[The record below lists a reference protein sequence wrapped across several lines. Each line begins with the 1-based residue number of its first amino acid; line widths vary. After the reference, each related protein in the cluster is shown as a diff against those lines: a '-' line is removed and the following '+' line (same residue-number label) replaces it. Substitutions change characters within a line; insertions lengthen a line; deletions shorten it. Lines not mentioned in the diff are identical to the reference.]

1 MASSV
6 WKEYVNQ
13 AISLAQQ
20 LGMQTLASVYPY
32 DFEWYMC
39 ALELTDS
46 KDNTID
52 YLAFPIQPDSIQKT
66 EPTRNNIKK
75 SMAGVTVLSND
86 AYVPQDITIR
96 GSFGRQFK
104 LLLNFKQITGNS
116 VQYSVANGVYSLYQM
131 SGKASSINYSNFN
144 AAVKNGYGIIKILQ
158 AIVSKSVGLDDEGKP
173 FKLYFYNMALGESY
187 LVAIPPSG
195 VQFSQDVSKNMV
207 WSYSITMKT
216 LAPLDAVKTEEKGS
230 LGKELA
236 VASISAGVSMLAQ
249 GVNDTM
255 MEIGKGNNGTRD
267 VRSIGSYAI
276 DTWAGGVV

>member
-6 WKEYVNQ
+6 WKDYANQ

-20 LGMQTLASVYPY
+20 IGMQTLASVFPY

-46 KDNTID
+46 QDRTID
-52 YLAFPIQPDSIQKT
+52 YLAFPIQPDAIQKS

-104 LLLNFKQITGNS
+104 LLLNFKQIVGNS
-116 VQYSVANGVYSLYQM
+116 AQYSTVNGVYALYQVA
-131 SGKASSINYSNFN
+131 GKAPTIHFSNFN
-144 AAVKNGYGIIKILQ
+144 ASAKNGYGVIKILQ
-158 AIVSKSVGLDDEGKP
+158 AIVNKSVGLDDEGKP

-195 VQFSQDVSKNMV
+195 AQFSQDVSKNMV

-230 LGKELA
+230 LGKALA
-236 VASISAGVSMLAQ
+236 TAAITAGVAMLAK
-249 GVNDTM
+249 GVEDSIQFSEWGLEN
-255 MEIGKGNNGTRD
+255 D

-276 DTWAGGVV
+276 DSWAGGIV

>member
-6 WKEYVNQ
+6 WKDYANQ

-20 LGMQTLASVYPY
+20 LGMQTLSSVYPY

-46 KDNTID
+46 KDQTID
-52 YLAFPIQPDSIQKT
+52 YLAFPIQPDSIQKS

-86 AYVPQDITIR
+86 AYIPQDITIR

-104 LLLNFKQITGNS
+104 LLLNVKEIKGKNS
-116 VQYSVANGVYSLYQM
+116 QYSTVNGVYSLYQ
-131 SGKASSINYSNFN
+131 KAGASAINYPSFN
-144 AAVKNGYGIIKILQ
+144 IAAKNGYGIIKILQ
-158 AIVSKSVGLDDEGKP
+158 AIVNKSVGLDDEGKP

-195 VQFSQDVSKNMV
+195 AQFSQDVSKNMV

-216 LAPLDAVKTEEKGS
+216 LAPLDAVREEQSGS
-230 LGKELA
+230 LRKELSATA
-236 VASISAGVSMLAQ
+236 VAAGVSMVAQ
-249 GVNDTM
+249 GVNDIM
-255 MEIGKGNNGTRD
+255 MEIGKSNNGTLD
-267 VRSIGSYAI
+267 TRSIGSYVI
-276 DTWAGGVV
+276 DSWAGGVV

>member
-6 WKEYVNQ
+6 WKEYANQ

-20 LGMQTLASVYPY
+20 LGMQTLASVFPY

-52 YLAFPIQPDSIQKT
+52 YLAFPVQPDSIQKT

-104 LLLNFKQITGNS
+104 LLLNIKQISSTNAK
-116 VQYSVANGVYSLYQM
+116 YSTTDGVFSLYQTA
-131 SGKASSINYSNFN
+131 GASTTIRFPFFN
-144 AAVKNGYGIIKILQ
+144 ISVKNGYGIIKILQ
-158 AIVSKSVGLDDEGKP
+158 AIVNKSVGLDDEGKP

-195 VQFSQDVSKNMV
+195 AQFSQDLSKNMV

-230 LGKELA
+230 LGKSLA
-236 VASISAGVSMLAQ
+236 TAAITVGVALAAKGIEDAMDSVTDGEAKTTRETIS
-249 GVNDTM
+249 
-255 MEIGKGNNGTRD
+255 E
-267 VRSIGSYAI
+267 GSVI
-276 DTWAGGVV
+276 V

>member
-6 WKEYVNQ
+6 WKDYANQ

-20 LGMQTLASVYPY
+20 LGMQTLSSVYPY

-46 KDNTID
+46 KDQTID
-52 YLAFPIQPDSIQKT
+52 YLAFPIQPDSIQKS

-86 AYVPQDITIR
+86 AYIPQDITIR

-104 LLLNFKQITGNS
+104 LLLNVKEIKGKNS
-116 VQYSVANGVYSLYQM
+116 QYSTINGVYSLYQ
-131 SGKASSINYSNFN
+131 KAGASAINYPSFN
-144 AAVKNGYGIIKILQ
+144 IAAKNGYGIIKILQ
-158 AIVSKSVGLDDEGKP
+158 AIVNKSVGLDDEGKP

-195 VQFSQDVSKNMV
+195 AQFSQDVSKNMV
-207 WSYSITMKT
+207 WSYSVTMKT
-216 LAPLDAVKTEEKGS
+216 LAPLDAVREEQEES
-230 LGKELA
+230 LRKELSATA
-236 VASISAGVSMLAQ
+236 VAAGVSMVAQ
-249 GVNDTM
+249 GVNDIM
-255 MEIGKGNNGTRD
+255 MEIGKSNNGTLD
-267 VRSIGSYAI
+267 TRSIGSYVI
-276 DTWAGGVV
+276 DSWAGGIV

>member
-6 WKEYVNQ
+6 WKDYANQ

-20 LGMQTLASVYPY
+20 LGMQTLSSVYPY

-46 KDNTID
+46 KDQTID
-52 YLAFPIQPDSIQKT
+52 YLAFPIQPDSIQKS

-86 AYVPQDITIR
+86 AYIPQDITIR

-104 LLLNFKQITGNS
+104 LLLNVKEIKGKNS
-116 VQYSVANGVYSLYQM
+116 QYSTINGVYSLYQ
-131 SGKASSINYSNFN
+131 KAGASAINYPSFN
-144 AAVKNGYGIIKILQ
+144 IAAKNGYGIIKILQ
-158 AIVSKSVGLDDEGKP
+158 AIVNKSVGLDDEGKP

-195 VQFSQDVSKNMV
+195 AQFNQDVSKNMM

-216 LAPLDAVKTEEKGS
+216 LAPLDAVREEQEGS
-230 LGKELA
+230 LRKELSATA
-236 VASISAGVSMLAQ
+236 VAAGVSMVAQ
-249 GVNDTM
+249 GVNDIM
-255 MEIGKGNNGTRD
+255 MEIGKSNNGTLD
-267 VRSIGSYAI
+267 TRSIGSYVI
-276 DTWAGGVV
+276 DSWAGGIV

>member
-6 WKEYVNQ
+6 WKEYANQ

-20 LGMQTLASVYPY
+20 LGMQTLASVFPY

-52 YLAFPIQPDSIQKT
+52 YLAFPVQPDSIQKT

-104 LLLNFKQITGNS
+104 LLLNIKQISSTNAK
-116 VQYSVANGVYSLYQM
+116 YSTTDGVFSLYQTA
-131 SGKASSINYSNFN
+131 GASTTIRFTFFN
-144 AAVKNGYGIIKILQ
+144 ISVKNGYGIIKILQ
-158 AIVSKSVGLDDEGKP
+158 AIVNKSVGLDDEGKP

-195 VQFSQDVSKNMV
+195 AQFSQDLSKNMV

-230 LGKELA
+230 LGKSLA
-236 VASISAGVSMLAQ
+236 TAAITVGVALAAKGIEDAMDSVTDGEAKTTRETIS
-249 GVNDTM
+249 
-255 MEIGKGNNGTRD
+255 E
-267 VRSIGSYAI
+267 GSVI
-276 DTWAGGVV
+276 V

>member
-6 WKEYVNQ
+6 WKDYANQ

-20 LGMQTLASVYPY
+20 LGMQTLSSVYPY

-46 KDNTID
+46 KDQTID
-52 YLAFPIQPDSIQKT
+52 YLAFPIQPDSIQKS

-86 AYVPQDITIR
+86 AYIPQDITIR

-104 LLLNFKQITGNS
+104 LLLNVKEIKGKNS
-116 VQYSVANGVYSLYQM
+116 QYSTVNGVYSLYQ
-131 SGKASSINYSNFN
+131 KAGASAINYPSFN
-144 AAVKNGYGIIKILQ
+144 IAAKNGYGIIKILQ
-158 AIVSKSVGLDDEGKP
+158 AIVNKSVGLDDEGKP

-195 VQFSQDVSKNMV
+195 AQFSQDVSKNMV

-216 LAPLDAVKTEEKGS
+216 LAPLDAVREEQEGS
-230 LGKELA
+230 LRKELSATA
-236 VASISAGVSMLAQ
+236 VAAGVSMVAQ
-249 GVNDTM
+249 GVNDIM
-255 MEIGKGNNGTRD
+255 MEIGKSNNGTLD
-267 VRSIGSYAI
+267 ARSIGSYVI
-276 DTWAGGVV
+276 DSWAGGVV

>member
-6 WKEYVNQ
+6 WKDYANQ

-20 LGMQTLASVYPY
+20 LGMQTLSSVYPY

-46 KDNTID
+46 KDQTID
-52 YLAFPIQPDSIQKT
+52 YLAFPIQPDSIQKS

-86 AYVPQDITIR
+86 AYIPQDITIR

-104 LLLNFKQITGNS
+104 LLLNVKEIKGKNS
-116 VQYSVANGVYSLYQM
+116 QYSTVNGVYSLYQ
-131 SGKASSINYSNFN
+131 KAGASAINYPSFN
-144 AAVKNGYGIIKILQ
+144 VAAKNGYGIIKILQ
-158 AIVSKSVGLDDEGKP
+158 AIVNKSVGLDDEGKP

-195 VQFSQDVSKNMV
+195 AQFSQDVSKNMV

-216 LAPLDAVKTEEKGS
+216 LSPLDAVREEQEGS
-230 LGKELA
+230 LRKELSATA
-236 VASISAGVSMLAQ
+236 VAAGVSMVAQ
-249 GVNDTM
+249 GVNDIM
-255 MEIGKGNNGTRD
+255 MEIGKSNNGTLD
-267 VRSIGSYAI
+267 TRSIGSYVI
-276 DTWAGGVV
+276 DSWAGGVV

>member
-6 WKEYVNQ
+6 WKDYANQ

-20 LGMQTLASVYPY
+20 LGMQTLSSVYPY

-46 KDNTID
+46 KDQTID
-52 YLAFPIQPDSIQKT
+52 YLAFPIQPDSIQKS

-86 AYVPQDITIR
+86 AYIPQDITIR

-104 LLLNFKQITGNS
+104 LLLNVKEIKGKNS
-116 VQYSVANGVYSLYQM
+116 QYSTINGVYSLYQ
-131 SGKASSINYSNFN
+131 KAGASAINYPSFN
-144 AAVKNGYGIIKILQ
+144 IAAKNGYGIIKILQ
-158 AIVSKSVGLDDEGKP
+158 AIVNKSVGLDDEGKP

-195 VQFSQDVSKNMV
+195 AQFSQDVSKNMV
-207 WSYSITMKT
+207 WSYSVTMKT
-216 LAPLDAVKTEEKGS
+216 LAPLDAVREEQEGS
-230 LGKELA
+230 LRKELSATA
-236 VASISAGVSMLAQ
+236 VAAGVSMVAQ
-249 GVNDTM
+249 GVNDIM
-255 MEIGKGNNGTRD
+255 MEIGKSNNGTLD
-267 VRSIGSYAI
+267 TRSIGSYVI
-276 DTWAGGVV
+276 DSWAGGIV

>member
-6 WKEYVNQ
+6 WKDYANQ

-20 LGMQTLASVYPY
+20 LGMQTLSSVYPY

-46 KDNTID
+46 KDQTID
-52 YLAFPIQPDSIQKT
+52 YLAFPIQPDSIQKS

-86 AYVPQDITIR
+86 AYIPQDITIR

-104 LLLNFKQITGNS
+104 LLLNVKEIKGKNS
-116 VQYSVANGVYSLYQM
+116 QYSTINGVYSLYQ
-131 SGKASSINYSNFN
+131 KAGASAINYPSFN
-144 AAVKNGYGIIKILQ
+144 IAAKNGYGIIKILQ
-158 AIVSKSVGLDDEGKP
+158 AIVNKSVGLDDEGKP
-173 FKLYFYNMALGESY
+173 FKLYFYNMALWESY

-195 VQFSQDVSKNMV
+195 AQFNQDVSKNMM

-216 LAPLDAVKTEEKGS
+216 LAPLDAVREEQEGS
-230 LGKELA
+230 LRKELSATA
-236 VASISAGVSMLAQ
+236 VAAGVSMVAQ
-249 GVNDTM
+249 GVNDIM
-255 MEIGKGNNGTRD
+255 MEIGKSNNGTLD
-267 VRSIGSYAI
+267 TRSIGSYVI
-276 DTWAGGVV
+276 DSWAGGIV

>member
-6 WKEYVNQ
+6 WKDYANQ
-13 AISLAQQ
+13 AISLVQEM
-20 LGMQTLASVYPY
+20 GMQTLSSVFPH

-104 LLLNFKQITGNS
+104 LLLNIKQINATNAK
-116 VQYSVANGVYSLYQM
+116 YSTTDGVFSLYQTA
-131 SGKASSINYSNFN
+131 GLPTTIRFPFFN
-144 AAVKNGYGIIKILQ
+144 ISVKNGYGIIKILQ

-195 VQFSQDVSKNMV
+195 AQFSQDVSKNMV

-230 LGKELA
+230 LGKALA
-236 VASISAGVSMLAQ
+236 TAAITVGVSMLA
-249 GVNDTM
+249 
-255 MEIGKGNNGTRD
+255 KGIDD
-267 VRSIGSYAI
+267 VMDKASEGQEHYNSQEMLSEGAVI
-276 DTWAGGVV
+276 V

>member
-6 WKEYVNQ
+6 WKDYANQ

-20 LGMQTLASVYPY
+20 LGMQTLSSVYPY

-46 KDNTID
+46 KDQTID
-52 YLAFPIQPDSIQKT
+52 YLAFPIQPDSIQKS

-86 AYVPQDITIR
+86 AYIPQDITIR

-104 LLLNFKQITGNS
+104 LLLNVKEIKGKNS
-116 VQYSVANGVYSLYQM
+116 QYSTINGVYSLYQ
-131 SGKASSINYSNFN
+131 KAGASAINYPSFN
-144 AAVKNGYGIIKILQ
+144 IAAKNGYGIIKILQ
-158 AIVSKSVGLDDEGKP
+158 AIVNKSVGLDDEGKP

-195 VQFSQDVSKNMV
+195 AQFSQDVSKNMV
-207 WSYSITMKT
+207 WSYSVTMKT
-216 LAPLDAVKTEEKGS
+216 LAPLDAVREEQEGS
-230 LGKELA
+230 LRKELSATA
-236 VASISAGVSMLAQ
+236 VAAGVSMVAQ
-249 GVNDTM
+249 GVNDIM
-255 MEIGKGNNGTRD
+255 MGIGKSNNGTLD
-267 VRSIGSYAI
+267 TRSIGSYVI
-276 DTWAGGVV
+276 DSWAGGIV

>member
-6 WKEYVNQ
+6 WKDYANQ

-20 LGMQTLASVYPY
+20 LGMQTLSSVYPY

-46 KDNTID
+46 KDQTID
-52 YLAFPIQPDSIQKT
+52 YLAFPIQPDSIQKS

-86 AYVPQDITIR
+86 AYIPQDITIR

-104 LLLNFKQITGNS
+104 LLLNVKEIKGKNS
-116 VQYSVANGVYSLYQM
+116 QYSTINGVYSLYQ
-131 SGKASSINYSNFN
+131 KAGSSAINYPSFN
-144 AAVKNGYGIIKILQ
+144 IAAKNGYGIIKILQ
-158 AIVSKSVGLDDEGKP
+158 AIVNKSVGLDDEGKP

-195 VQFSQDVSKNMV
+195 AQFSQDVSKNMV
-207 WSYSITMKT
+207 WSYSVTMKT
-216 LAPLDAVKTEEKGS
+216 LAPLDAVREEQEGS
-230 LGKELA
+230 LRKELSATA
-236 VASISAGVSMLAQ
+236 VAAGVSMVAQ
-249 GVNDTM
+249 GVNDIM
-255 MEIGKGNNGTRD
+255 MEIGKSNNGTLD
-267 VRSIGSYAI
+267 TRSIGSYVI
-276 DTWAGGVV
+276 DSWAGGIV

>member
-6 WKEYVNQ
+6 WKDYANQ

-20 LGMQTLASVYPY
+20 LGMQTLSSVYPY

-46 KDNTID
+46 KDQTID
-52 YLAFPIQPDSIQKT
+52 YLAFPIQPDSIQKS

-86 AYVPQDITIR
+86 AYIPQDITIR

-104 LLLNFKQITGNS
+104 LLLNVKEIKGKNS
-116 VQYSVANGVYSLYQM
+116 QYSTVNGVYSLYQ
-131 SGKASSINYSNFN
+131 KAGASAINYPSFN
-144 AAVKNGYGIIKILQ
+144 VAAKNGYGIIKILQ
-158 AIVSKSVGLDDEGKP
+158 AIVNKSVGLDDEGKP

-195 VQFSQDVSKNMV
+195 AQFSQDVSKNMV

-216 LAPLDAVKTEEKGS
+216 LAPLDAVREEQSGS
-230 LGKELA
+230 LRKELSATA
-236 VASISAGVSMLAQ
+236 VAAGVSMVAQ
-249 GVNDTM
+249 GVNDIM
-255 MEIGKGNNGTRD
+255 MEIGKSNNGTLD
-267 VRSIGSYAI
+267 TRSIGSYVI
-276 DTWAGGVV
+276 DSWAGGVV

>member
-6 WKEYVNQ
+6 WKDYANQ

-20 LGMQTLASVYPY
+20 LGMQTLSSVYPY

-46 KDNTID
+46 KDQTID
-52 YLAFPIQPDSIQKT
+52 YLAFPIQPDSIQKS

-86 AYVPQDITIR
+86 AYIPQDITIR

-104 LLLNFKQITGNS
+104 LLLNVKEIKGKNS
-116 VQYSVANGVYSLYQM
+116 QYSTVNGVYSLYQ
-131 SGKASSINYSNFN
+131 KAGASAINYPSFN
-144 AAVKNGYGIIKILQ
+144 IAAKNGYGIIKILQ
-158 AIVSKSVGLDDEGKP
+158 AIVNKSVGLDDEGKP

-195 VQFSQDVSKNMV
+195 AQFSQDVSKNMV

-216 LAPLDAVKTEEKGS
+216 LAPLDAVREEQEGS
-230 LGKELA
+230 LRKELSATA
-236 VASISAGVSMLAQ
+236 VAAGVSMVAQ
-249 GVNDTM
+249 GVNDIM
-255 MEIGKGNNGTRD
+255 MEIGKSNNGTLD
-267 VRSIGSYAI
+267 TRSIGSYVI
-276 DTWAGGVV
+276 DSWAGGIV

>member
-6 WKEYVNQ
+6 WKDYANQ

-20 LGMQTLASVYPY
+20 LGMQTLSSVYPY

-46 KDNTID
+46 KDQTID
-52 YLAFPIQPDSIQKT
+52 YLAFPIQPDSIQKS

-86 AYVPQDITIR
+86 AYIPQDITIR

-104 LLLNFKQITGNS
+104 LLLNVKEIKGKNS
-116 VQYSVANGVYSLYQM
+116 QYSTVNGVYSLYQ
-131 SGKASSINYSNFN
+131 KAGASAINYPSFN
-144 AAVKNGYGIIKILQ
+144 IAAKNGYGIIKILQ
-158 AIVSKSVGLDDEGKP
+158 AIVNKSVGLDDEGKP

-195 VQFSQDVSKNMV
+195 AQFSQDVSKNMV
-207 WSYSITMKT
+207 WSYSVTMKT
-216 LAPLDAVKTEEKGS
+216 LAPLDAVREEQEGS
-230 LGKELA
+230 LRKELSATA
-236 VASISAGVSMLAQ
+236 VAAGVSMVAQ
-249 GVNDTM
+249 GVNDIM
-255 MEIGKGNNGTRD
+255 MEIGKSNNGTLD
-267 VRSIGSYAI
+267 TRSIGSYVI
-276 DTWAGGVV
+276 DSWAGGVV

>member
-6 WKEYVNQ
+6 WKDYANQ

-20 LGMQTLASVYPY
+20 LGMQTLSSVYPY

-46 KDNTID
+46 KDQTID
-52 YLAFPIQPDSIQKT
+52 YLAFPIQPDSIQKS

-86 AYVPQDITIR
+86 AYIPQDITIR

-104 LLLNFKQITGNS
+104 LLLNVKEIKGKNS
-116 VQYSVANGVYSLYQM
+116 QYSTVNGVYSLYQ
-131 SGKASSINYSNFN
+131 KAGASAINYPSFN
-144 AAVKNGYGIIKILQ
+144 VAAKNGYGIIKILQ
-158 AIVSKSVGLDDEGKP
+158 AIVNKSVGLDDEGKP

-195 VQFSQDVSKNMV
+195 AQFSQDVSKNMV

-216 LAPLDAVKTEEKGS
+216 LAPLDAVREEQEGS
-230 LGKELA
+230 LRKELSATA
-236 VASISAGVSMLAQ
+236 VAAGVSMVAQ
-249 GVNDTM
+249 GVNDIM
-255 MEIGKGNNGTRD
+255 MEIGKSNNGTLD
-267 VRSIGSYAI
+267 TRSIGSYVI
-276 DTWAGGVV
+276 DSWAGGVV

>member
-6 WKEYVNQ
+6 WKEYANQ

-20 LGMQTLASVYPY
+20 LGMQTLASVFPY

-52 YLAFPIQPDSIQKT
+52 YLAFPVQPDSIQKT

-104 LLLNFKQITGNS
+104 LLLNIKQISSTNAK
-116 VQYSVANGVYSLYQM
+116 YSTTDGVFSLYQTA
-131 SGKASSINYSNFN
+131 GASTTIRFPFFN
-144 AAVKNGYGIIKILQ
+144 ISVKNGYGIIKILQ
-158 AIVSKSVGLDDEGKP
+158 AIVNKSVGLDDEGKP

-195 VQFSQDVSKNMV
+195 AQFSQDLSKNMV

-230 LGKELA
+230 LGKSLA
-236 VASISAGVSMLAQ
+236 TAAITVGVALAAKAVEDAMDSASDGEAKTSRETIS
-249 GVNDTM
+249 
-255 MEIGKGNNGTRD
+255 E
-267 VRSIGSYAI
+267 GSVI
-276 DTWAGGVV
+276 V

>member
-6 WKEYVNQ
+6 WKDYANQ
-13 AISLAQQ
+13 AISLAQEI
-20 LGMQTLASVYPY
+20 GMQTLSSVFPY

-46 KDNTID
+46 QDRTID

-104 LLLNFKQITGNS
+104 LLLNIKTINAQNAK
-116 VQYSVANGVYSLYQM
+116 YSTTDGVFSLYQAAGM
-131 SGKASSINYSNFN
+131 TPTIRFPSFN
-144 AAVKNGYGIIKILQ
+144 IAAKNGYGIIKILQ
-158 AIVSKSVGLDDEGKP
+158 AIVNKSVGLDDEGKP

-195 VQFSQDVSKNMV
+195 AQFSQDISKNMV

-230 LGKELA
+230 LGKALA
-236 VASISAGVSMLAQ
+236 TAAITVGVAMVAKGVE
-249 GVNDTM
+249 DTM
-255 MEIGKGNNGTRD
+255 DAVTDGQAQTPRETIAE
-267 VRSIGSYAI
+267 GSVI
-276 DTWAGGVV
+276 V

>member
-6 WKEYVNQ
+6 WKDYANQ

-20 LGMQTLASVYPY
+20 LGMQTLSSVYPY

-46 KDNTID
+46 KDQTID
-52 YLAFPIQPDSIQKT
+52 YLAFPIQPDSIQKS

-86 AYVPQDITIR
+86 AYIPQDITIR

-104 LLLNFKQITGNS
+104 LLLNVKEIKGKNS
-116 VQYSVANGVYSLYQM
+116 QYSTINGVYSLYQ
-131 SGKASSINYSNFN
+131 KAGSSAINYPSFN
-144 AAVKNGYGIIKILQ
+144 IAAKNGYGIIKILQ
-158 AIVSKSVGLDDEGKP
+158 AIVNKSVGLDDEGKP

-195 VQFSQDVSKNMV
+195 AQFSQEVSKNMV
-207 WSYSITMKT
+207 WSYSVTMKT
-216 LAPLDAVKTEEKGS
+216 LAPLDAVREEQEGS
-230 LGKELA
+230 LRKELSA
-236 VASISAGVSMLAQ
+236 TAIAAGVSMLSQ
-249 GVNDTM
+249 GVNDIM
-255 MEIGKGNNGTRD
+255 MEVGKSNNGTLD
-267 VRSIGSYAI
+267 TRSIGSYVI
-276 DTWAGGVV
+276 DSWAGGIV

>member
-6 WKEYVNQ
+6 WKDYANQ

-20 LGMQTLASVYPY
+20 LGMQTLSSVYPY

-46 KDNTID
+46 KDQTID
-52 YLAFPIQPDSIQKT
+52 YLAFPIQPDSIQKS

-86 AYVPQDITIR
+86 AYIPQDITIR

-104 LLLNFKQITGNS
+104 LLLNVKEIKGKNS
-116 VQYSVANGVYSLYQM
+116 QYSTINGVYSLYQ
-131 SGKASSINYSNFN
+131 KAGASAINYPSFN
-144 AAVKNGYGIIKILQ
+144 IAAKNGYGIIKILQ
-158 AIVSKSVGLDDEGKP
+158 AIVNKSVGLDDEGKP

-195 VQFSQDVSKNMV
+195 AQFSQDVSKNMV

-216 LAPLDAVKTEEKGS
+216 LAPLDAVREEQSGS
-230 LGKELA
+230 LRKELSATA
-236 VASISAGVSMLAQ
+236 VAAGVSMVAQ
-249 GVNDTM
+249 GVNDIM
-255 MEIGKGNNGTRD
+255 MEIGKSNNGTLD
-267 VRSIGSYAI
+267 TRSIGSYVI
-276 DTWAGGVV
+276 DSWAGGVV

>member
-6 WKEYVNQ
+6 WKDYANQ

-20 LGMQTLASVYPY
+20 LGMQTLSSVYPY

-46 KDNTID
+46 KDQTID
-52 YLAFPIQPDSIQKT
+52 YLAFPIQPDSIQKS

-86 AYVPQDITIR
+86 AYIPQDITIR

-104 LLLNFKQITGNS
+104 LLLNVKEIKGKNS
-116 VQYSVANGVYSLYQM
+116 QYSTVNGVYSLYQ
-131 SGKASSINYSNFN
+131 KAGASAINYPSFN
-144 AAVKNGYGIIKILQ
+144 VAAKNGYGIIKILQ
-158 AIVSKSVGLDDEGKP
+158 AIVNKSVGLDDEGKP

-195 VQFSQDVSKNMV
+195 AQFSQDVSKNMV

-216 LAPLDAVKTEEKGS
+216 LAPLDAVREEQEGS
-230 LGKELA
+230 LRKELSATA
-236 VASISAGVSMLAQ
+236 VAAGVSMVAQ
-249 GVNDTM
+249 GVNDIM
-255 MEIGKGNNGTRD
+255 MGIGKSNNGTLD
-267 VRSIGSYAI
+267 TRSIGSYVI
-276 DTWAGGVV
+276 DSWAGGVV

>member
-6 WKEYVNQ
+6 WKDYANQ

-20 LGMQTLASVYPY
+20 LGMQTLSSVYPY

-46 KDNTID
+46 KDQTID
-52 YLAFPIQPDSIQKT
+52 YLAFPIQPDSIQKS

-86 AYVPQDITIR
+86 AYIPQDITIR

-104 LLLNFKQITGNS
+104 LLLNVKEIKGKNS
-116 VQYSVANGVYSLYQM
+116 QYSTVNGVYSLYQ
-131 SGKASSINYSNFN
+131 KAGASAINYPSFN
-144 AAVKNGYGIIKILQ
+144 IAAKNGYGIIKILQ
-158 AIVSKSVGLDDEGKP
+158 AIVNKSVGLDDEGKP

-195 VQFSQDVSKNMV
+195 AQFSQDVSKNMV
-207 WSYSITMKT
+207 WFYSITMKT
-216 LAPLDAVKTEEKGS
+216 LAPLDAVREEQEGS
-230 LGKELA
+230 LRKELSATA
-236 VASISAGVSMLAQ
+236 VAAGVSMVAQ
-249 GVNDTM
+249 GVNDIM
-255 MEIGKGNNGTRD
+255 MEIGKSNNGTLD
-267 VRSIGSYAI
+267 TRSIGSYVI
-276 DTWAGGVV
+276 DSWAGGVV

>member
-1 MASSV
+1 M
-6 WKEYVNQ
+6 
-13 AISLAQQ
+13 
-20 LGMQTLASVYPY
+20 GMQTLSSVFPH

-104 LLLNFKQITGNS
+104 LLLNIKQINATNAK
-116 VQYSVANGVYSLYQM
+116 YSTTDGVFSLYQTAGL
-131 SGKASSINYSNFN
+131 STTIRFPFFN
-144 AAVKNGYGIIKILQ
+144 ISVKNGYGIIKILQ

-195 VQFSQDVSKNMV
+195 AQFSQDVSKNMV

-230 LGKELA
+230 LGKALA
-236 VASISAGVSMLAQ
+236 TAAITVGVSMLA
-249 GVNDTM
+249 
-255 MEIGKGNNGTRD
+255 KGIDD
-267 VRSIGSYAI
+267 VMDKASEGQEHYNSQEMLSEGAVI
-276 DTWAGGVV
+276 V

>member
-6 WKEYVNQ
+6 WKDYANQ

-20 LGMQTLASVYPY
+20 LGMQTLSSVYPY

-46 KDNTID
+46 KDQTID
-52 YLAFPIQPDSIQKT
+52 YLAFPIQPDSIQKS

-86 AYVPQDITIR
+86 AYIPQDITIR

-104 LLLNFKQITGNS
+104 LLLNVKEIKGKNS
-116 VQYSVANGVYSLYQM
+116 QYSTINGVYSLYQ
-131 SGKASSINYSNFN
+131 KAGASAISYPSFN
-144 AAVKNGYGIIKILQ
+144 IAAKNGYGIIKILQ
-158 AIVSKSVGLDDEGKP
+158 AIVNKSVGLDDEGKP

-195 VQFSQDVSKNMV
+195 AQFSQDVSKNMV

-216 LAPLDAVKTEEKGS
+216 LAPLDAVREEQEGS
-230 LGKELA
+230 LRKELSATA
-236 VASISAGVSMLAQ
+236 VAAGVSMIAQ
-249 GVNDTM
+249 SVNDIM
-255 MEIGKGNNGTRD
+255 MEVGKSNNGTLDTRP
-267 VRSIGSYAI
+267 IGSYVI
-276 DTWAGGVV
+276 DSWAGGVV

>member
-6 WKEYVNQ
+6 WKDYANQ

-20 LGMQTLASVYPY
+20 LGMQTLSSVYPY

-46 KDNTID
+46 KDQTID
-52 YLAFPIQPDSIQKT
+52 YLAFPIQPDSIQKS

-86 AYVPQDITIR
+86 AYIPQDITIR

-104 LLLNFKQITGNS
+104 LLLNVKEIKGKNS
-116 VQYSVANGVYSLYQM
+116 QYSTINGVYSLYQ
-131 SGKASSINYSNFN
+131 KAGASAINYPSFN
-144 AAVKNGYGIIKILQ
+144 IAAKNGYGIIKILQ
-158 AIVSKSVGLDDEGKP
+158 AIVNKSVGLDDEGKP

-195 VQFSQDVSKNMV
+195 AQFSQDVSKNMV

-216 LAPLDAVKTEEKGS
+216 LAPLDAVREEQEGS
-230 LGKELA
+230 LRKELSATA
-236 VASISAGVSMLAQ
+236 VAAGVSLLAQ
-249 GVNDTM
+249 GANDIM
-255 MEIGKGNNGTRD
+255 MEIGKSNNGTLD
-267 VRSIGSYAI
+267 TRSIGSYVI
-276 DTWAGGVV
+276 DSWAGGIV